1 MYATT
6 EMSIYQVELAGDQCS
21 SYSVCS
27 LCMRDPYC
35 GWNLRK
41 NTCEDATKATSS
53 GATGANNVVPLN
65 PGLCARLERQ
75 ENIKSVQLE
84 AGSFAVLECQLGSSY
99 HSYLYPHVEWR
110 RDQRLIDFASVN
122 SANMFLT
129 WNKGKLMSKLT
140 IKERKKELS
149 FTFHALF

>member
-6 EMSIYQVELAGDQCS
+6 DGGIYQVELAGEQCS

-41 NTCEDATKATSS
+41 NACEDATKTGAASS
-53 GATGANNVVPLN
+53 SSSSASSSANNVVPLN

-84 AGSFAVLECQLGSSY
+84 AGSYVVLECQLGTSSS
-99 HSYLYPHVEWR
+99 SYLYPYVEWR
-110 RDQRLIDFASVN
+110 RDQRPIDFNSLAG

-129 WNKGKLMSKLT
+129 WNKGIFAFCM
-140 IKERKKELS
+140 
-149 FTFHALF
+149 FQ